1 MNISFR
7 AYIRLSLIVVIAAL
21 IAATAPVIIAL
32 IFHHFNLLILG
43 VIFSILSIFP
53 SIFVCMKFISNEKI
67 HDWIFHGEEI

>member
-32 IFHHFNLLILG
+32 IFYHFNLLILG
-43 VIFSILSIFP
+43 AIFSILSMFP
-53 SIFVCMKFISNEKI
+53 SIFICMKFISNEKI
-67 HDWIFHGEEI
+67 HDWIFQDEEI